1 MINSKP
7 TTWFWVVAVI
17 ALLWN
22 LMGLG
27 AFMADMMMSPETLA
41 ETYPPDQLAFLET
54 YPSWTKI
61 FYGLATVGGFL
72 GCIGLL
78 LRKRWALGMF
88 VLSLFGVVVQQAHS
102 IFLTNAVEVFGNA
115 TAIYFPVL
123 ILVIAIFMIWF
134 TKNCITKGVLP

>member
-1 MINSKP
+1 MTYSKLP
-7 TTWFWVVAVI
+7 VWFWVIAVV

-27 AFMADMMMSPETLA
+27 AFIADLSMTPETLA
-41 ETYPPDQLAFLET
+41 ETYPPEQVEFLKT

-72 GCIGLL
+72 GCVGLL
-78 LRKRWALGMF
+78 FRKRWALGMF
-88 VLSLFGVVVQQAHS
+88 VISLIGVVIQQAHS
-102 IFLTNAVEVFGNA
+102 IFMTNAVEVFGPEA
-115 TAIYFPVL
+115 GLYFPIL

-134 TKNCITKGVLP
+134 TKSSISKGHVA